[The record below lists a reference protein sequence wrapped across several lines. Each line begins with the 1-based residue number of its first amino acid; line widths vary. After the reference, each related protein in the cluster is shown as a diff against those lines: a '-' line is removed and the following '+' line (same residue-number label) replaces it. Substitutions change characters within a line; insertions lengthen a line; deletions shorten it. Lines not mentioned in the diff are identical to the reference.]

1 MFSRRKIVRDFAKI
15 QLIIVLSWCLPATL
29 PRAHAS
35 SGRCRIAAVHSYEKN
50 YRDAGRYRYLLEKEL
65 AAKGLKAEIREFFL
79 NCNELIYEDE
89 LARASYFIDQAVEWG
104 ADAIAVFNNQAVYSL
119 LKCGNPRL
127 RALPVVFS
135 GAYHPDEN
143 LIAQYL
149 SLIHI

>member
-89 LARASYFIDQAVEWG
+89 LARAPILSTRRW
-104 ADAIAVFNNQAVYSL
+104 
-119 LKCGNPRL
+119 
-127 RALPVVFS
+127 S
-135 GAYHPDEN
+135 GAPT
-143 LIAQYL
+143 Q
-149 SLIHI
+149 SLYSTIRRFTRC